1 MEIWCHPKCYSLTV
15 NTVTDLLIETCI
27 CHAHR
32 ATGFIDNCTP
42 STLTSV
48 RKNNIVCRLDLT
60 TWISIITAKLQRIS
74 RQWYRVLT
82 YSVVRWHVY
91 ILPMFNLM
99 NQRKSDAD
107 KKKPRTRNASCRARD
122 ARTAAAHLC
131 YIYDTAAQNHHHL
144 RMITPDVVRQ
154 SLGRQQAGA
163 FPSRHACKLAAVAD
177 RERNHTLRTS
187 VVQPVM
193 IITAL

>member
-1 MEIWCHPKCYSLTV
+1 MHMPCASGY
-15 NTVTDLLIETCI
+15 
-27 CHAHR
+27 
-32 ATGFIDNCTP
+32 TGFIDNCTP

-48 RKNNIVCRLDLT
+48 RKKQHRLQARSHYLDLDNNCQT
-60 TWISIITAKLQRIS
+60 PTDIAAMVPRM
-74 RQWYRVLT
+74 T

-91 ILPMFNLM
+91 MLPMFNLM

-131 YIYDTAAQNHHHL
+131 YIYYTAAQNHHHL

-154 SLGRQQAGA
+154 SLGRQRAGA
-163 FPSRHACKLAAVAD
+163 FPPRHACKLAAVAD